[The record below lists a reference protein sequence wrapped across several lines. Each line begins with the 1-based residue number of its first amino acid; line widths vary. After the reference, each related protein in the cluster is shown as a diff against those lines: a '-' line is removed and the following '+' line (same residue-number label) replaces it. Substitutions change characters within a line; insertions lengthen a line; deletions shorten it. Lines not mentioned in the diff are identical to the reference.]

1 MAMTEPRTV
10 KTQLLTELND
20 LKNALV
26 AGPGSAASKSPMVR
40 NPNCSNGVPGS
51 GTPREYRLHSN
62 PRTAR
67 ARSLFLVYV
76 ITALAARIPRFTD
89 A

>member
-26 AGPGSAASKSPMVR
+26 ARSR
-40 NPNCSNGVPGS
+40 FS
-51 GTPREYRLHSN
+51 GIEEPDGEE
-62 PRTAR
+62 P
-67 ARSLFLVYV
+67 
-76 ITALAARIPRFTD
+76 
-89 A
+89 